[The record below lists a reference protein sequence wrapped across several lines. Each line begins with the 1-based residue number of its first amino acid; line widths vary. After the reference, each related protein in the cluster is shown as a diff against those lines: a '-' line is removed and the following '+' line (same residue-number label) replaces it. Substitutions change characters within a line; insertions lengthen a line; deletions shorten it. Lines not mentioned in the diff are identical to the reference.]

1 MQVDLFDF
9 DLPEELIALRPAVPR
24 DSARLL
30 YVDASGKADH
40 RVVSDLPQFMNP
52 GDVLVVNTTK
62 VIPARLV
69 GRRVRAAEE
78 VGEADAKT
86 GVRVELTLTDRL
98 GPVAWGCLL
107 KPARRVKAGDRI
119 IFSNHSDDKAGGDV
133 EAQITARDGATA
145 TLEFDLEPAAME
157 PILARIGAMPLPP
170 YIAGKRAPDAR
181 DNDDYQT
188 LFAAHAGAV
197 AAPTAGLHFT
207 PELVARL
214 ADKGVHVVEV
224 TLHVGPGTFLPVKV
238 SDTKTHVMH
247 SEWGEVTQSAA
258 DAMNAARARGGRI
271 VCVGTTALRLVES
284 ACPEVGH
291 ITAFRGDTDI
301 FITPGYQFRICDL
314 LLTNFHLPR
323 STLFMLVSAFSGLSV
338 MQAAYGEA
346 VAKGY
351 RFYSYGDACLLTRVE
366 ETRTEN
372 AGEI

>member
-9 DLPEELIALRPAVPR
+9 DLSEELIALRPAVPR

-30 YVDASGKADH
+30 HVAGTGQAEH
-40 RVVSDLPQFMNP
+40 HLVSALPQFLSA

-69 GRRVRAAEE
+69 GRRVRETTDI
-78 VGEADAKT
+78 GLNPGAK
-86 GVRVELTLTDRL
+86 VELTLTERL
-98 GPVAWGCLL
+98 GPVAWHCLL
-107 KPARRVKAGDRI
+107 KPARRVKVGDSI
-119 IFSNHSDDKAGGDV
+119 LFDSVDNNTVTASV
-133 EAQITARDGATA
+133 TARNGAYA
-145 TLEFDLEPAAME
+145 ELAFDLEPDAME
-157 PILARIGAMPLPP
+157 PVLARIGAMPLPP

-214 ADKGVHVVEV
+214 EDIGVRFIEV

-238 SDTKTHVMH
+238 SDLASHVMH

-258 DAMNAARARGGRI
+258 DAINAARAQGGRI

-284 ACPEVGH
+284 ACPEAGR
-291 ITAFRGDTDI
+291 IAAFRGDTDI
-301 FITPGYQFRICDL
+301 FITPGYQFKICDL

-323 STLFMLVSAFSGLSV
+323 STLFMLVSAFSGLTV
-338 MQAAYGEA
+338 MQAAYAEA
-346 VAKGY
+346 IAKGY
-351 RFYSYGDACLLTRVE
+351 RFYSYGDACLLTRAE
-366 ETRTEN
+366 KTATEN
-372 AGEI
+372 KGEV